1 MSKRA
6 GEAYDAGQKSK
17 AEIAAQEVVMKRS
30 VVATRGIVEAGASS
44 SVARRPGATSPVP
57 EVTIKG
63 RSEPASTAPRGEYI
77 FAKIPMRRVR
87 QG

>member
-1 MSKRA
+1 MWNLVARRTTDRRTPRA
-6 GEAYDAGQKSK
+6 ATEA
-17 AEIAAQEVVMKRS
+17 AASSE
-30 VVATRGIVEAGASS
+30 ATRGIVEAGASS